1 VAPRSDEERV
11 SENDMRWT
19 GIVVASAL
27 AAACGGGATGSVK
40 TPGDAAQTGP
50 KTASGEVV
58 AEQAAAGFEEALAA
72 FIKHDKASEWS
83 DSTCKTVAGQFKAA
97 AEEQQ
102 DEVDRAFPEALYNA
116 GLVYQRCGD
125 EAQARAHFQAAS
137 AAGKGGFHDG
147 DAQETLYKYAK
158 TKDLNSAITRL
169 EEIIRAAKFQN
180 VAALVNLAALQ
191 MERAGQSDA
200 GAAKADYAAAKLNIQ
215 RAMALD
221 DSYMPAFNQLSVYY
235 LELARAKANE
245 GQGKRKRGRMVVSGR
260 TKKGLNKQQLEL
272 SLLVADQAIARNP
285 NYAPIYNTVGLIQVE
300 QRKFNNAVRS
310 FGKARKLD
318 PKFYEA
324 HMNYGAVNLLFR
336 GFGEAEKA
344 YRAALKMNP
353 DEYEAH
359 LGLALAMRGQIN
371 EANFDEYTKATE
383 KHLADAKKLAPNRAE
398 TYYNEAIFAH
408 EYKAK
413 YGTSEEQ
420 IVELG
425 KVKIMYRTFIGKAGP
440 DPAFIAA
447 VTRSK
452 ERIQDIE
459 DIVTFLEGSIEAQ
472 KAQAAIDAAQKAK
485 AAAAAAAPPPA
496 PAEAAPASAGTPA
509 DTAAPAADP
518 APAPAPAAPTP

>member
-1 VAPRSDEERV
+1 
-11 SENDMRWT
+11 
-19 GIVVASAL
+19 VASAL
-27 AAACGGGATGSVK
+27 AAACGGGVSGSVN

-58 AEQAAAGFEEALAA
+58 AEQAAAGFEEALEA
-72 FIKHDKASEWS
+72 FVKHDRVSEWS
-83 DSTCKTVAGQFKAA
+83 DATCKSVAEKFKAA

-125 EAQARAHFQAAS
+125 EVQARAHFQAAS
-137 AAGKGGFHDG
+137 LAGKGGFYDG
-147 DAQETLYKYAK
+147 DAQIVLYDYAK
-158 TKDLNSAITRL
+158 SEDLNSAIARL
-169 EEIIRAAKFQN
+169 EDVIRKAKFQN

-191 MERAGQSDA
+191 MERGGQSE
-200 GAAKADYAAAKLNIQ
+200 GSAAQADYAAAKLNIQ

-235 LELARAKANE
+235 LELARSKANE
-245 GQGKRKRGRMVVSGR
+245 GQAKRKRGRMVISGK
-260 TKKGLNKQQLEL
+260 TAKGLNKQQLEL
-272 SLLVADQAIARNP
+272 ALLVADQAIARNP

-318 PKFYEA
+318 PKFFEA

-359 LGLALAMRGQIN
+359 LGLALAMRGQITD
-371 EANFDEYTKATE
+371 ANFDEYTKATE

-413 YGTSEEQ
+413 YGTEKEQ
-420 IVELG
+420 IAELG
-425 KVKIMYRTFIGKAGP
+425 KVKIMYRTFIAKAGA
-440 DPAFIAA
+440 DSAFTAA

-472 KAQAAIDAAQKAK
+472 KAQAAIDAEMKAK
-485 AAAAAAAPPPA
+485 AAAAAAAPAPAPDAATPADGAAPAAAPADAAAA
-496 PAEAAPASAGTPA
+496 PAEAAP
-509 DTAAPAADP
+509 PAAEP
-518 APAPAPAAPTP
+518 APAPAPKP